1 MHLPQLTRTA
11 RAPYVVQCEGSAV
24 RDGDFCCGTSYQEIC
39 CNNATNGLGLA
50 PSASSADAVS
60 ASYAMSFWS
69 AESASSSYS
78 TTIPP
83 TTTSLPSS
91 PLLTTLPTSNTSVPA
106 AATVPN
112 TQSTF
117 TESARPP
124 KSGSLVSRHKLAFG
138 LGLGLGIP
146 AVLGLALACLYWL
159 WHNVKAV
166 RDLLCLSVLWGREE
180 CRRQEMRTRRQ
191 QQEVIDRNK
200 SENTSVG
207 NSQIGLQ
214 ELQAESRGPAELPPA
229 EPPVPTRRVRRPA
242 TLNPPT
248 QPVEMGTGIEIST
261 SRGEGLLTPV
271 SPLVPD
277 RNPLRPAGE
286 LGNVAAAQQDG
297 PSEVPATPP
306 PYGSHPGDLPPLLIR
321 SWDYEAAQTEEPIP
335 APNTTVGT
343 GERLYLS
350 PEELNGRYNSIPQNM
365 VMPDLNQL
373 DFPAAQPENDAASP
387 QDRLAEELAGL
398 RGVLNAIEAHL
409 PAIAPDQETNLREG
423 PLADLPASPR
433 GSLNL
438 VGPAIQAAAR
448 DQETAQTENL
458 NVDPI
463 EGPRLSV
470 VSGMSYALGDD
481 ILDTARD
488 DTGLEQNRDDAA
500 RQASQSGQTASSAP
514 SQQPADDCIM
524 TAWKDRSTLRTADRS
539 TLRTAPSLIDTH
551 RTLDPDCSPPSP
563 APQSAFSSSSSSG
576 NDDDEAPCPQNFQ
589 DMPEDS
595 EPEAG
600 ETVEDTATE
609 HAVVG
614 AATEEAA
621 EQALGAQHTQETPGE
636 DESEADE
643 AAEHA
648 STKQAVDHA
657 ATEQAAEPAPAASEE
672 PGPELS
678 AGADPEEE
686 LEDQIGE
693 A

>member
-1 MHLPQLTRTA
+1 MSR
-11 RAPYVVQCEGSAV
+11 
-24 RDGDFCCGTSYQEIC
+24 
-39 CNNATNGLGLA
+39 NGLSLA
-50 PSASSADAVS
+50 LSASSAEAVS
-60 ASYAMSFWS
+60 ASYAISFWS

-117 TESARPP
+117 TESARPS

-166 RDLLCLSVLWGREE
+166 RDLLWLSVLWGREE
-180 CRRQEMRTRRQ
+180 CWRQEMRTRRQ
-191 QQEVIDRNK
+191 QQEVIDRNQ
-200 SENTSVG
+200 SEDTSVG
-207 NSQIGLQ
+207 NSQIRLQ

-229 EPPVPTRRVRRPA
+229 EPPIPTRRVRRPA
-242 TLNPPT
+242 FLHPPT
-248 QPVEMGTGIEIST
+248 QPVEMGIGTEIPR
-261 SRGEGLLTPV
+261 SRGEGPLTPV

-286 LGNVAAAQQDG
+286 LGNVAAALQDG
-297 PSEVPATPP
+297 PSEVSATPP
-306 PYGSHPGDLPPLLIR
+306 PYGSHPGDLPPLLMR

-398 RGVLNAIEAHL
+398 RGVLNAIEADL
-409 PAIAPDQETNLREG
+409 PATAPDQETTLREG
-423 PLADLPASPR
+423 PLADLPASPH

-438 VGPAIQAAAR
+438 VGPAVQATAR
-448 DQETAQTENL
+448 DQEAAQTDNL

-470 VSGMSYALGDD
+470 VSGMSYAPGDD

-488 DTGLEQNRDDAA
+488 DTGLEQSRDHAV
-500 RQASQSGQTASSAP
+500 RQANQSGQTPSSAP
-514 SQQPADDCIM
+514 PQQPADDCIV
-524 TAWKDRSTLRTADRS
+524 TNWKDRSTLRTAP
-539 TLRTAPSLIDTH
+539 ALIDTH
-551 RTLDPDCSPPSP
+551 RTLDPECSPPLP

-589 DMPEDS
+589 DMPEDG

-600 ETVEDTATE
+600 ETVKNAATE
-609 HAVVG
+609 YAVVG

-621 EQALGAQHTQETPGE
+621 EQAPGAQHTQETPGE

-648 STKQAVDHA
+648 STEQAVDHA

-672 PGPELS
+672 PEPELS